1 MMWGKKTRSAK
12 PGTLICL
19 LNQKHSISR
28 QAKGFWGLILLLLT
42 LVVLIPPRAWGVQA
56 PGKIIVVASIIP
68 LGDFCQN
75 LGRERVQV
83 EVLVPPGAS
92 PHIFEPPPS
101 VIGTVKQ
108 AQVLVYVGAGLD
120 PWVKRLLDSRAPGN
134 LVVVEAVQAI
144 ALLSQ
149 GDSHPHEQGNP
160 HVWLDP
166 VLAKSICQDI
176 AQALITTDP
185 SHRQYYEAN
194 LINYLHR
201 LEELHKDI
209 KNTVASFSHRQYVC
223 FHPAFTYFAQRYNLQ
238 EVGVIETAPGREPSP
253 RQIRNIIDAI
263 HRYKMRAIFA
273 EAQLSPRLAQVIAR
287 EAGVQVLL
295 LDPLGG
301 RPPYGTDYLA
311 LMRYNLSIMAQ
322 ALR

>member
-1 MMWGKKTRSAK
+1 M
-12 PGTLICL
+12 TLL
-19 LNQKHSISR
+19 
-28 QAKGFWGLILLLLT
+28 
-42 LVVLIPPRAWGVQA
+42 VLIPPKVWGVKA

-68 LGDFCQN
+68 LADFCQN
-75 LGRERVQV
+75 LGGERVQV

-108 AQVLVYVGAGLD
+108 AQALVYVGAGLD
-120 PWVKRLLDSRAPGN
+120 PWVKRLLDSRDPRN
-134 LVVVEAVQAI
+134 LVVVEAARVI
-144 ALLSQ
+144 ALIRQ

-166 VLAKSICQDI
+166 VLAKGICQDI
-176 AQALITTDP
+176 AQALIIIDP
-185 SHRQYYEAN
+185 SHRQDYEAN

-201 LEELHKDI
+201 LEELHNDI
-209 KNTVASFSHRQYVC
+209 KNTVASFTHRQYVC

-238 EVGVIETAPGREPSP
+238 EVGVIEIAPGREPSP
-253 RQIRNIIDAI
+253 RQIQNIIDSI
-263 HRYKMRAIFA
+263 HRYEMRAVFA
-273 EAQLSPRLAQVIAR
+273 EAQLSPRIAEVIAR

-301 RPPYGTDYLA
+301 RPPYGTDYLE